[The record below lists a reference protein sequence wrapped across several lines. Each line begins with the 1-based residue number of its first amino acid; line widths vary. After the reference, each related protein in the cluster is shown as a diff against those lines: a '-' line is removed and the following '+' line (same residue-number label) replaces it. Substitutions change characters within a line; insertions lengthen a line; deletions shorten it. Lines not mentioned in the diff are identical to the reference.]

1 MAESSNV
8 DAAVVGRLL
17 NDAPLMSLMPD
28 GVYWDLG
35 VQGAIRF
42 VVVSQAFH
50 RDVPM
55 QGGTAYEE
63 FTYVV
68 QAVELAKSGANIQ
81 AAAARINAL
90 LHDAT
95 FTITGYDL
103 MCSQRIERLR
113 VVIPDAEDPDKRWQ
127 YLGGS
132 YQVSVSP
139 VP

>member
-1 MAESSNV
+1 MASIGIS
-8 DAAVVGRLL
+8 
-17 NDAPLMSLMPD
+17 
-28 GVYWDLG
+28 G
-35 VQGAIRF
+35 VQGKIRF
-42 VVVSQAFH
+42 VVISQAFH

-81 AAAARINAL
+81 AAAARIDAL

-95 FTITGYDL
+95 FPITGYDL
-103 MCSQRIERLR
+103 MCSQRVERLR
-113 VVIPDAEDPDKRWQ
+113 VVLPDAEDADKRWQ

-139 VP
+139 LP